1 MIGTD
6 KIEGT
11 ILMPGMIEGTK
22 DGGCVGES
30 AVPSR
35 GRVSISLI
43 LTRIPLLGNA
53 LLDDNIFI

>member
-22 DGGCVGES
+22 DGSCVGEN
-30 AVPSR
+30 VW
-35 GRVSISLI
+35 
-43 LTRIPLLGNA
+43 IPLLGNA
-53 LLDDNIFI
+53 LLDDNIVI